1 MMAVGAAIYTKKRV
15 LLVICRVTA
24 AATGFNTER
33 NLDTIG
39 VCVVVWHS
47 SIFGV
52 CAASN
57 TIASVVTSSAG
68 CTGHVSFSMC
78 ATVGGGVIGCSF
90 SWVCSS
96 E

>member
-1 MMAVGAAIYTKKRV
+1 MF
-15 LLVICRVTA
+15 VICRIAA

-39 VCVVVWHS
+39 VCGVFWHS
-47 SIFGV
+47 SIFGI
-52 CAASN
+52 CTASN

-68 CTGHVSFSMC
+68 CTGCVSFSMG
-78 ATVGGGVIGCSF
+78 AAAGEGVIGCSF

-96 E
+96 Q

>member
-1 MMAVGAAIYTKKRV
+1 MMAVGAGIYNQKCV

-57 TIASVVTSSAG
+57 TITSVLTSPAG
-68 CTGHVSFSMC
+68 CTGRVSISIC
-78 ATVGGGVIGCSF
+78 ATVGGGCDWLFLFLGLLQ
-90 SWVCSS
+90 
-96 E
+96 

>member
-1 MMAVGAAIYTKKRV
+1 M
-15 LLVICRVTA
+15 

-39 VCVVVWHS
+39 VHGVVWHS

-57 TIASVVTSSAG
+57 TIASVVTSSAS
-68 CTGHVSFSMC
+68 CTGHVSFSMG
-78 ATVGGGVIGCSF
+78 ATAGGGV
-90 SWVCSS
+90 
-96 E
+96 

>member
-1 MMAVGAAIYTKKRV
+1 M
-15 LLVICRVTA
+15 LVICCITA

-39 VCVVVWHS
+39 FCGVVWHS

-57 TIASVVTSSAG
+57 IIASVVTSSAS
-68 CTGHVSFSMC
+68 CTGRVSFSMG
-78 ATVGGGVIGCSF
+78 ATAGRGCDWLF
-90 SWVCSS
+90 LFLGLLQ
-96 E
+96 